1 MRGELGANEG
11 SDDGSGVHSDD
22 GSVACLADA
31 LVGEEVEQRGEAA
44 VLAIDE
50 RSAAGRAVV
59 GASGRG
65 AEGRQGGA
73 TGASGLGKRL
83 PDRRAR
89 RAAFFGA
96 AHEERTPCLESHAAT
111 VACLVGR
118 GDMHASMAHSRT

>member
-1 MRGELGANEG
+1 ML
-11 SDDGSGVHSDD
+11 
-22 GSVACLADA
+22 VARLADA

-44 VLAIDE
+44 VLAIYE

-73 TGASGLGKRL
+73 TGAGGLGKRL

-89 RAAFFGA
+89 RAALFGA

-118 GDMHASMAHSRT
+118 GVLADAVVFTVLIEAPTANPILKVVGV